1 MSGTSCKVKGAAH
14 PAVFRNANKA
24 AAGTASSKRRLAP
37 VMLAAL
43 MILLLLGACT
53 ADSQSRQYT
62 YASSD
67 PNSLYYTNPV
77 ALERADPWIYEHSDG
92 YYYMMASVPEYDRLE
107 LRRATTM
114 TGLATAEPVTVWE
127 KSESGIMSKNLWAP
141 EIYHI
146 DGKWYIYFSA
156 ARADREFDHRMYVLE
171 NDSANPL
178 EGEWELKGQIRT
190 GYEVFQIDASLFEH
204 KGIWYLMWSGAGTK
218 GNTLYMAQME
228 NPWTLSSSRIK
239 LAEPEYEWE
248 QRAVVHVTEG
258 PEVIKYGE
266 RIYLTYSA
274 SFCDANYN
282 MGLLS
287 AHVDSDLMNPESW
300 QKSAEP
306 IFASNPQSN
315 AYGPGH
321 GSFLVSRDGSERI
334 HVYHGVDGVGTG
346 FGCDKARNVRLQP
359 YTFDSNGELQLGEPV
374 SRGYTL
380 PTPSGEARFELERYW
395 TGDESARIAEQAFS
409 GGAAIAVSKR
419 SQSVE
424 VKDIRAPETGV
435 YALTLAYRNDG
446 KATEQSLS
454 INGNK
459 FGFKLEGQIMY
470 DTSSMIVELQ
480 GGANT
485 IVLQA
490 ESEAIKLDYV
500 ELSYV
505 DLAASEA
512 EIVSGLALSRTER
525 LQALAANAQTQLA
538 EQRVQLPQGNYVI
551 AVAYRN
557 AASDARLALRVNGE
571 VHELELASST
581 ESVANS
587 SGQWQYSSINLA
599 LSGEVT
605 LLPEREGEV
614 ELAFIRMIA
623 APPEDVELR
632 FINRQTGIAMQPNN
646 GSKKAGEGYRQYF
659 ITATPA
665 QQWMIER
672 AEDGSYYIKNMISGL
687 YMTAEGDGALQRE
700 LVHSEEQRW
709 LLQYAADGSYRL
721 VNAVTGKAPT
731 ASEADPNY
739 YENLSFAA
747 VDGSDAQVWYVTH
760 SK

>member
-1 MSGTSCKVKGAAH
+1 MSEVNGKHSSPAGKGEMD
-14 PAVFRNANKA
+14 K
-24 AAGTASSKRRLAP
+24 KRALKERRFAP
-37 VMLAAL
+37 VVLAAL
-43 MILLLLGACT
+43 IVLLLLGACT
-53 ADSQSRQYT
+53 ADSQQQRYAYT
-62 YASSD
+62 SSD
-67 PNSLYYTNPV
+67 PNSLYYTNPI

-127 KSESGIMSKNLWAP
+127 KSESGVMSKNLWAP

-204 KGIWYLMWSGAGTK
+204 NGIWYLMWSGAGAK

-239 LAEPEYEWE
+239 LTEPEYEWE
-248 QRAVVHVTEG
+248 QQAVVHVTEG

-306 IFASNPQSN
+306 IFVSNPQSN

-334 HVYHGVDGVGTG
+334 HIYHGVDGVGAG

-359 YTFDSNGELQLGEPV
+359 YTFDERGELQLGEPV

-380 PTPSGEARFELERYW
+380 PTPSGEARFELEHYW
-395 TGDESARIAEQAFS
+395 ADDESALIADQAFS
-409 GGAAIAVSKR
+409 GAAAVAMSKR
-419 SQSVE
+419 SQSIHVNE
-424 VKDIRAPETGV
+424 IHAPETGV

-446 KATEQSLS
+446 KATGQSLS

-459 FGFKLEGQIMY
+459 LVFKLKGQIMY

-485 IVLQA
+485 IELPA
-490 ESEAIKLDYV
+490 GSKDIKLDYI

-505 DLAASEA
+505 DLAAAEA
-512 EIVSGLALSRTER
+512 KLVPGLALSRAER
-525 LQALAANAQTQLA
+525 LQPLAANAEARLA
-538 EQRVQLPQGNYVI
+538 EQQVQLPQGNYVI

-557 AASDARLALRVNGE
+557 AAAEARLALRVNGE
-571 VHELELASST
+571 AHELKLAPSAEADASSS
-581 ESVANS
+581 E
-587 SGQWQYSSINLA
+587 QWQYSSINLS
-599 LSGEVT
+599 LYGEVT
-605 LLPEREGEV
+605 LIPEREGEV
-614 ELAFIRMIA
+614 ELAYIRIVA
-623 APPEDVELR
+623 APPENVELR
-632 FINRQTGIAMQPNN
+632 LINRQTGIAMQPNN
-646 GSKKAGEGYRQYF
+646 GSKKAGEGYRQYS

-687 YMTAEGDGALQRE
+687 YITAEGDGALQRE
-700 LVHSEEQRW
+700 LVQSAEQRW

-721 VNAVTGKAPT
+721 VNAATGKAPT
-731 ASEADPNY
+731 AIEADPNY
-739 YENLSFAA
+739 YENLSFAD